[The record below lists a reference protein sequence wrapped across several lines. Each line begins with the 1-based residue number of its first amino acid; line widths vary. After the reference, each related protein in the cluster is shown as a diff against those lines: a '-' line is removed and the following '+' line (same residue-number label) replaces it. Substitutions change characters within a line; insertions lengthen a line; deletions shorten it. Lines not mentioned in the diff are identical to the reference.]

1 MARELGK
8 ALIPQGLAASTA
20 LRPFAAA
27 MLSSKGSVSVWKS
40 EVLERRPCKGEHQRD
55 HRNKL
60 ASRHVAE
67 GRRVVERQRAL
78 ITSQRKAGLNTG
90 ASEKLLDL
98 FESTQAIFEDDLR
111 AAERNE
117 NSNRDNTH
125 SKRERELD

>member
-1 MARELGK
+1 VTTE
-8 ALIPQGLAASTA
+8 T
-20 LRPFAAA
+20 
-27 MLSSKGSVSVWKS
+27 
-40 EVLERRPCKGEHQRD
+40 
-55 HRNKL
+55 KL

-78 ITSQRKAGLNTG
+78 ITSQRKTGLNTG
-90 ASEKLLDL
+90 ASEKLLGP
-98 FESTQAIFEDDLR
+98 FERTQAIVEDDLR